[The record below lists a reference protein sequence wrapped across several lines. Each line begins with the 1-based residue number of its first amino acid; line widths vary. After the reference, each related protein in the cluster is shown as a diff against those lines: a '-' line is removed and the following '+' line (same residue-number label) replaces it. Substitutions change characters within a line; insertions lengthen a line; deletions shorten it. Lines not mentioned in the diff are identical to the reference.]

1 MAGACH
7 NRWKRDLL
15 RCKPPWPLTAQGRV
29 GVGWWRPRS
38 LWCRAAEW
46 HASSLQG
53 NRGRHF
59 LPLLCCFRCLS
70 PHTIPLTALW
80 SLVCTLQVTHARHPG
95 EGWDRQPHAMGCM
108 RALPL
113 FYCLLK
119 AVKLK
124 GEEKESIEDLQSL
137 VNILRAW
144 LSAIFSKLVWGSYLL
159 LLSARWE

>member
-7 NRWKRDLL
+7 NRWKRDPL

-29 GVGWWRPRS
+29 GVWWWRASPS
-38 LWCRAAEW
+38 AAVQRNGMPA
-46 HASSLQG
+46 ASSITGEDVFCLFSAG
-53 NRGRHF
+53 
-59 LPLLCCFRCLS
+59 FRCLS

-80 SLVCTLQVTHARHPG
+80 SLMCTLQVTHARHPG
-95 EGWDRQPHAMGCM
+95 EGWDSQPHAVGCV

-124 GEEKESIEDLQSL
+124 GGEKESIEDLQSL

-144 LSAIFSKLVWGSYLL
+144 LSAVFSKLVWGSYLL
-159 LLSARWE
+159 LLSARWK